1 MLRLSYLAQA
11 VLIAACSVTDNT
23 GVLMLSSLVMG
34 AFVPG
39 CTSLV
44 LGRLRQ
50 LMPGDAA
57 AQTSAWGLATIGFAM
72 GQAIGAYGLSYLFDL
87 KGDYT
92 LLFAGGAGAIAI
104 ALALN
109 LVLGKRV

>member
-1 MLRLSYLAQA
+1 
-11 VLIAACSVTDNT
+11 
-23 GVLMLSSLVMG
+23 
-34 AFVPG
+34 
-39 CTSLV
+39 
-44 LGRLRQ
+44 
-50 LMPGDAA
+50 
-57 AQTSAWGLATIGFAM
+57 
-72 GQAIGAYGLSYLFDL
+72 LSYLFDL